1 MPKMWPHGR
10 VSLGPVTSSTV
21 CSVAASL
28 GLMPLSIDFRF
39 VFGNSFHRVAA
50 EVGRAGPLV
59 RFCWTQPSRQ
69 HPEDRAI
76 PKDIALFPVGE
87 TVMIFKASF
96 LPNYHIRIFSL

>member
-1 MPKMWPHGR
+1 MWPRGT

-50 EVGRAGPLV
+50 EAGRAGLPV
-59 RFCWTQPSRQ
+59 RFYWTQPSRQ
-69 HPEDRAI
+69 HPEDRAV
-76 PKDIALFPVGE
+76 PKDITLFPVRE
-87 TVMIFKASF
+87 TVMTFKANF
-96 LPNYHIRIFSL
+96 LPN